1 MDDEFAGAK
10 PEPDADA
17 PPAAESP
24 TVPSLRSSPDVTA
37 PIVVDLGGRRRK
49 EIKELKRGEG
59 PLVAEVG
66 DVVEQV
72 RAALAELDG
81 KTLVPVVL
89 VYKKK
94 RKRTRQ
100 ATTRVIPRS

>member
-10 PEPDADA
+10 PEPDAEV

-24 TVPSLRSSPDVTA
+24 TALSPRRSPDVTA

-72 RAALAELDG
+72 RAALDDLNG
-81 KTLVPVVL
+81 TTLVPVVL

-94 RKRTRQ
+94 RKRTPPV
-100 ATTRVIPRS
+100 TTRVIPRS